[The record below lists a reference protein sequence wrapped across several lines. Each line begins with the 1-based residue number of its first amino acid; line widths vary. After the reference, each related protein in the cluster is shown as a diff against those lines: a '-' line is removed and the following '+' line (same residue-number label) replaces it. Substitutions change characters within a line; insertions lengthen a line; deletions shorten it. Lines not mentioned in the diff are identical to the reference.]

1 MDAIEE
7 VTEEEVTEESSD
19 EEQMTRYGYEIR

>member
-19 EEQMTRYGYEIR
+19 EEEMTRYGSPGD